1 MSHDFHFNGLSL
13 DAKVV
18 ELHTHSNM
26 SDGLESP
33 EKLMQRAKRAG
44 VRAISLTD
52 HDTVAGLSRA
62 DAEAE
67 RLGMDFIPG
76 IEFTCDHDGR
86 SVHVLGHFIQPDAP
100 RLAAQ
105 IKVRGFARVE
115 RMGEII
121 DRLNHAGL
129 CLDKEDFFA
138 AYADSPSITRGQL
151 GAYMLKKGFARSRE
165 EVFTKYIGE
174 NAPCYVELNTLTP
187 YDALDLIHEACG
199 VATLAHPMLSA
210 CDEIIPALA
219 EAGLVGLE
227 VEHPSQDSD
236 AQRHYR
242 KMAEEHG
249 LLCLGGSDCHG
260 IPHKRDRL
268 GQFSQPLH
276 LLLELSKRVNTRRA
290 AT

>member
-1 MSHDFHFNGLSL
+1 MSHDFHFNGLSP
-13 DAKVV
+13 DEKVV
-18 ELHTHSNM
+18 ELHAHSNM

-62 DAEAE
+62 GAEAD
-67 RLGMDFIPG
+67 RLGMEFIPG

-86 SVHVLGHFIQPDAP
+86 SVHILGHFIQPDAP

-105 IKVRGFARVE
+105 IKTRGFARVE

-121 DRLNHAGL
+121 DRLNHSGL
-129 CLDKEDFFA
+129 RLDKEDFFSV
-138 AYADSPSITRGQL
+138 YADSPSITRGQL
-151 GAYMLKKGFARSRE
+151 GAYMLKKGFAKSRE

-174 NAPCYVELNTLTP
+174 SASCYVELNNLTP
-187 YDALDLIHEACG
+187 FDALELIHDAG
-199 VATLAHPMLSA
+199 GAATLAHPKLSE
-210 CDEIIPALA
+210 CDELIPALA
-219 EAGLVGLE
+219 EGGLAGVE
-227 VEHPSQDSD
+227 VEHPSQDAD

-242 KMAEEHG
+242 KMAKEHG
-249 LLCLGGSDCHG
+249 LLCMGGSDCHG
-260 IPHKRDRL
+260 VPHKRDRL
-268 GQFSQPLH
+268 GQYLQPLS
-276 LLLELSKRVNTRRA
+276 LLLELSIRAKTRRA